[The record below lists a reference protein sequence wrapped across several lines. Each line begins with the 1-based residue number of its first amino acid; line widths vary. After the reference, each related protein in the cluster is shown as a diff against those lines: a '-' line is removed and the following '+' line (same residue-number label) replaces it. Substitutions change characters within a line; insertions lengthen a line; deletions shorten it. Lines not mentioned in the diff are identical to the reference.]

1 MKQILRLFDNRP
13 VRMILLRGEP
23 WFVGKDVCEV
33 LGYTNPN
40 KAMADHCKGVS
51 NRYPLGEDGVTNRYT
66 IRDRFGREQDVRIIN
81 EPDLYRLII
90 RSNMPAAEPF
100 ERWVFEE
107 VLPSIRKY
115 GKYQIDPALRHSSI
129 SARSTLTNQWHQHG
143 ARAPYHYVNLTRTE
157 YKALGFPKDLRK
169 EYMTQEQ
176 IAELRVFEALESL
189 KLIKNPFIDGFANLN
204 KSLMETCRMLPMF
217 TSGIAAGAPE
227 GVSA

>member
-1 MKQILRLFDNRP
+1 MKQLLRLFDNQPIR
-13 VRMILLRGEP
+13 VILLRGEP
-23 WFVGKDVCEV
+23 WFVGKDVCEI

-40 KAMADHCKGVS
+40 KAMSDHCKGVS

-115 GKYQIDPALRHSSI
+115 GKYQVDPGLRRSSI
-129 SARSTLTNQWHQHG
+129 STRTTLTAQWQEHG
-143 ARAPYHYVNLTRTE
+143 ASAPYHYVNLTRKE
-157 YKALGFPKDLRK
+157 YKVLGYSKDTKK

-189 KLIKNPFIDGFANLN
+189 KLIKNPFITGFRKLDA
-204 KSLMETCRMLPMF
+204 SLEETGRMLPLF
-217 TSGIAAGAPE
+217 TSGIAYARQEAE
-227 GVSA
+227 A

>member
-1 MKQILRLFDNRP
+1 MKQLLRLFDNRP
-13 VRMILLRGEP
+13 VRMILIRGEP
-23 WFVGKDVCEV
+23 WFVGRDICEV
-33 LGYTNPN
+33 LGYANAN
-40 KAMADHCKGVS
+40 DAMSKHCHGVA
-51 NRYPLGEDGVTNRYT
+51 NRYT

-204 KSLMETCRMLPMF
+204 KSLMETGRMLPMF